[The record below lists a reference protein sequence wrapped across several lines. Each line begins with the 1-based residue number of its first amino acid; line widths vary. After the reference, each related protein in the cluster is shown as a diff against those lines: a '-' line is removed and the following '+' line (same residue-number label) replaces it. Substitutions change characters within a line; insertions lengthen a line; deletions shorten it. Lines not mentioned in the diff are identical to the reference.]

1 MFKFFGIKVYVILIT
16 PRQIWLCIMNDLPKR
31 NKRIKN
37 VISHFNGTQSV
48 LHFKCT
54 V

>member
-16 PRQIWLCIMNDLPKR
+16 LRQIWLCIMNDLPKR
-31 NKRIKN
+31 NKKIKN
-37 VISHFNGTQSV
+37 VISYFNGTQSV